1 MRNVKNQVSIFVKLQ
16 TDYFV
21 KFINL
26 DIQDCTHVSQMKICD
41 NFEYPGIL
49 LFESL
54 WMHFQI
60 SYFSGYLIL
69 VY

>member
-41 NFEYPGIL
+41 NFEYSEIL
-49 LFESL
+49 FFESL
-54 WMHFQI
+54 WNTFK
-60 SYFSGYLIL
+60 
-69 VY
+69 

>member
-1 MRNVKNQVSIFVKLQ
+1 MRNVKNQASIFVKLQ

-26 DIQDCTHVSQMKICD
+26 DIQDCTHVSPMKICD
-41 NFEYPGIL
+41 NFESKIL
-49 LFESL
+49 IFESL
-54 WMHFQI
+54 WIHFQI
-60 SYFSGYLIL
+60 SYFSGFLIL